1 MAATAFD
8 LEHPETVA
16 HELAEAN
23 RRLARERTVPESVLA
38 IVEDV
43 AHGISETEDAA
54 LVGIDPFLWIAV
66 QRAALHAQQAL
77 RADET
82 ERRARLRLAL
92 EQMRFL
98 LSRLAERAPM
108 GEEQPVAE
116 VVRWLDDKL
125 PVSQQLKADLL
136 GVSERTYQRWVSD
149 RESSSQP
156 SGDDE
161 RRVRVV
167 ARIVGQLR
175 HSLTGPG
182 VIDWFGHPRVD
193 LDGDKPQD
201 ALTDPR
207 RTDELLRAA
216 LASRAQVAA

>member
-1 MAATAFD
+1 MTAIAFD
-8 LEHPETVA
+8 LQHPEAVA

-23 RRLARERTVPESVLA
+23 RRLAREKNVPASVLA
-38 IVEDV
+38 VVEDV
-43 AHGISETEDAA
+43 AYGISEIDDAA

-66 QRAALHAQQAL
+66 QRAALQAQQAL
-77 RADET
+77 LADPD

-98 LSRLAERAPM
+98 LSRLVERAPM
-108 GEEQPVAE
+108 SEEQPVAD

-136 GVSERTYQRWVSD
+136 GVSERTYQRWISKQ
-149 RESSSQP
+149 ESSSLP
-156 SGDDE
+156 TGDDE
-161 RRVRVV
+161 RRVRVA

-182 VIDWFGHPRVD
+182 VLDWFGHPRDD
-193 LDGDKPQD
+193 LDGDKPQE

-207 RTDELLRAA
+207 RTDELLSVA
-216 LASRAQVAA
+216 LSSRSQVAA